1 MVRYNSSSGRRAL
14 VKTFPER
21 GRRFGACMGASAT
34 KSRSNG
40 QAFKWSRRS
49 LRDYHTI
56 SLDEQGGGQE
66 LIARLEAENAAL
78 RGSVVDLLL
87 QIEALRM

>member
-1 MVRYNSSSGRRAL
+1 M
-14 VKTFPER
+14 
-21 GRRFGACMGASAT
+21 
-34 KSRSNG
+34 SRSNE
-40 QAFKWSRRS
+40 QAFKWSRWS
-49 LRDYHTI
+49 LRGYYTMP
-56 SLDEQGGGQE
+56 LDEQGGGQE